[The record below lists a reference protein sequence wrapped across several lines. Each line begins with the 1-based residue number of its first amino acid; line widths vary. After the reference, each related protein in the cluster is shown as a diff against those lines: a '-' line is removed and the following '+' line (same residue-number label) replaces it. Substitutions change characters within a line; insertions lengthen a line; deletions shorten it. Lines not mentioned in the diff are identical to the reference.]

1 MTITNIS
8 NFQTK
13 QEFFQWWN
21 SVDHMALPPSAFVF
35 YILVHAHFHEQPIEF
50 AAKRLMK
57 AFKPIHSKS
66 KWKTSGR
73 TRYDTLIGLL
83 NLGKAHPLVK
93 GDLQDNPPPGGS
105 GVITRVGQDIKYK
118 TMKEWD
124 DVRRAC
130 IQIVVETATAENES
144 ASGIG

>member
-21 SVDHMALPPSAFVF
+21 SVDHMALPSSAFVF
-35 YILVHAHFHEQPIEF
+35 YILVHAHFHEQDIEF

-57 AFKPIHSKS
+57 AFKHIHSTN
-66 KWKTSGR
+66 KWKASGR
-73 TRYDTLIGLL
+73 TKYDTLL
-83 NLGKAHPLVK
+83 AHLKFGSAFHLVR
-93 GDLQDNPPPGGS
+93 GDFDEPASPG
-105 GVITRVGQDIKYK
+105 IPRMYCWQNKMFK
-118 TMKEWD
+118 TMREWD

-130 IQIVVETATAENES
+130 IQVVVETATAENES